1 MGILLHDFK
10 RLGPHLGAEPASIFS
25 VGLCRFGSCLAG
37 WPDHPRRAVD
47 KSGRSPPE
55 PRPPY
60 AVPHAAPGRGWMRL
74 RPARG
79 RSRLSIGGRCTK
91 AEGSPA
97 LREFS
102 SSSPAPT
109 RGTLIWNRR
118 PSRSKSN
125 LISARHWVVR
135 SRWIKFDPNPFRL
148 GGPTSGPS
156 CSAHHNPSL
165 REPSVPRTSHST
177 SSQPRGVEK
186 APYLA
191 ALVLS
196 S

>member
-47 KSGRSPPE
+47 QKREE
-55 PRPPY
+55 PARAQACRCAPY

-79 RSRLSIGGRCTK
+79 RSRLSVGGRCTE

-97 LREFS
+97 LREPS

-148 GGPTSGPS
+148 GGSTSGPS
-156 CSAHHNPSL
+156 CSAHHNSSP

-177 SSQPRGVEK
+177 VDRRGIR
-186 APYLA
+186 PP
-191 ALVLS
+191 ALG
-196 S
+196 